1 METVEEVIVL
11 SILILYQA
19 IISIACSYSLDC
31 TTRNQSV
38 IKRRRH
44 RWWIRPIIKKR
55 HNEGATHLLL
65 SKNPSDGFFFEQY
78 LRLSKENFDFLLDKI
93 NRHLLKKD
101 TKCRKSITPSE
112 KLAVTLR
119 YLATGI
125 V

>member
-11 SILILYQA
+11 MILILYQA
-19 IISIACSYSLDC
+19 IMSIACAYSLDC

-44 RWWIRPIIKKR
+44 RWWIRPIINKR
-55 HNEGATHLLL
+55 HIEGATHLLL

-78 LRLSKENFDFLLDKI
+78 LRLSLENFDFLLDKI